1 MKNHS
6 QYLLPRKFPRTLG
19 EAFPDSPDYASSVHI
34 NKEKPNK
41 SSKVLYFIAL
51 LVSIISFCIVVFN

>member
-6 QYLLPRKFPRTLG
+6 QYLVPRRFPRTFG
-19 EAFPDSPDYASSVHI
+19 EAFPDSPEYASGLYV
-34 NKEKPNK
+34 NKGEPNK

-51 LVSIISFCIVVFN
+51 LVSVLSFCIVVF